1 MQTDNTN
8 IAGKVVVIT
17 GASSGLGEATARYLA
32 ERGATV
38 VLGAR
43 RAERLQALVEEIT
56 RAGGKASAIVTDV
69 TDAAQVQALVDA
81 AVEQYGRI
89 DVILNNA
96 GVMPH
101 SPLERRK
108 IDDWNRTID
117 INIKGV
123 LYGIAAALPHMQ
135 RQKSG
140 HIINVSSVAGHRVGP
155 GSAVYAA
162 TKTAVR
168 VISEGLRQ
176 EVKPW
181 NLRTTIISPGAVAT
195 ELPNSITEAD
205 VAKGIG
211 QFYEQYAI
219 PPIRSLVLWPS
230 RSVSRKTWISTRSSS
245 GRRGRNSDLSTS
257 RSNHAHAHIGKKRTA
272 GVGTRLRVH
281 GTELRLRPGDGSE
294 CRHRDH
300 PGGCR
305 CGRDVLRH
313 GRSLRAVHERR
324 TGRRGAAP
332 FRDQVVIATKFGFKF
347 ENGKQ
352 AGLDSR
358 PVAHP
363 RSG

>member
-1 MQTDNTN
+1 MNTDNTN
-8 IAGKVVVIT
+8 ISGKVVVIT

-43 RAERLQALVEEIT
+43 RAERLRTLVDEIT
-56 RAGGKASAIVTDV
+56 RKGGKAFALVTDV

-81 AVEQYGRI
+81 AVEKYDRI

-108 IDDWNRTID
+108 IDDWDRTID

-135 RQKSG
+135 RQNSG
-140 HIINVSSVAGHRVGP
+140 HFINVSSVAGHKVGP
-155 GSAVYAA
+155 GSAVYAG

-211 QFYEQYAI
+211 QFYEKYAI
-219 PPIRSLVLWPS
+219 PADSF
-230 RSVSRKTWISTRSSS
+230 
-245 GRRGRNSDLSTS
+245 
-257 RSNHAHAHIGKKRTA
+257 A
-272 GVGTRLRVH
+272 
-281 GTELRLRPGDGSE
+281 
-294 CRHRDH
+294 
-300 PGGCR
+300 
-305 CGRDVLRH
+305 
-313 GRSLRAVHERR
+313 RAVAFAISQPEDVDINEIL
-324 TGRRGAAP
+324 
-332 FRDQVVIATKFGFKF
+332 FRPTRQ
-347 ENGKQ
+347 E
-352 AGLDSR
+352 L
-358 PVAHP
+358 
-363 RSG
+363 